1 MYRLYLSTDVDLF
14 LDNAASDMG
23 LGSKEEVVANLYQKI
38 KENVQL
44 ELKSLEEILRSKG
57 SSPEFY
63 DKAILSLLEFD
74 YRKHGIHNDLKL
86 DEIMRHLLAMRKEVT
101 SIKME
106 DSTYNEDLAYVID
119 MYVQDIT
126 KAKDDVERCK
136 EILETMFYFM
146 YDEFLRLT
154 ILCFY
159 YKACD
164 DVLKYIHSV
173 IVGMLVKLVYYLYDM
188 KF

>member
-1 MYRLYLSTDVDLF
+1 MN
-14 LDNAASDMG
+14 NAASDMG
-23 LGSKEEVVANLYQKI
+23 LGSKEELVANLYQKI
-38 KENVQL
+38 KENVRV

-74 YRKHGIHNDLKL
+74 YRKRGIQNNLKL
-86 DEIMRHLLAMRKEVT
+86 DDIMRHLLAMTKEIA
-101 SIKME
+101 SIRME
-106 DSTYNEDLAYVID
+106 DSTYNEDLAYTIET
-119 MYVQDIT
+119 YVQDIA

-136 EILETMFYFM
+136 QMLQTMVYFM

-154 ILCFY
+154 VLCFY

-173 IVGMLVKLVYYLYDM
+173 LVGMLVKLVYYLYDV
-188 KF
+188 KL